1 MSNALAIAA
10 VTETLVQVLGASL
23 DGAQVAGAQVTA
35 LRPDAPSGLPPVGVN
50 VFLYQ
55 VSPNPYLRNADLPTR
70 APDGSLLRRPQAAL
84 DLHYL
89 LTFYGQ
95 DSRLEQQR
103 LLGAV
108 ARKLHADPTL
118 PRTIIAGV
126 QQSVDFLNTANLDQ
140 QAELV
145 RFTPVN
151 FSLEE
156 LSKLWSFLL
165 KVEYVLSVAY
175 VASVV
180 LIETDDPP
188 PPPPLPVLA
197 SNIYAQPF
205 RKPVIDSI
213 LSSPGASPFIVTGDP
228 IALSGRNLVSPSAG
242 SATRVM
248 ISGIEQTPTLA
259 IDTRVVAALPSVLRA
274 GAQSVQV
281 VEGLMLG
288 TPPTPHRGGLLSD
301 VASFVLHPVIQKAGG
316 GYAISKL
323 TGVGSPPG
331 DAVAVKVTPK
341 VGRGQRGL
349 LELIGTGAPPA
360 THLFDAGPIDADTDT
375 LTFAIQGLAP
385 GHYLVRVRVDG
396 AESPFDLDPSGA
408 PVTPSID
415 L

>member
-23 DGAQVAGAQVTA
+23 DGSQVAGAHVTA

-70 APDGSLLRRPQAAL
+70 AADGSLLRRPQAAL

-89 LTFYGQ
+89 LTFYGS
-95 DSRLEQQR
+95 DGKLEQQR

-118 PRTIIAGV
+118 PRSTIASV
-126 QQSVDFLNTANLDQ
+126 QQSVDFLHAANLDQ
-140 QAELV
+140 QTELV

-165 KVEYVLSVAY
+165 KIDYVLSVAY

-180 LIETDDPP
+180 LIETDDPL

-197 SNIYAQPF
+197 SNIYVQPF
-205 RKPVIDSI
+205 HKPAIDGI
-213 LSSPGASPFIVTGDP
+213 LSSPGASPFIIPGDL
-228 IALSGRNLVSPSAG
+228 IALSGRNLVSLSAG
-242 SATRVM
+242 GATRVM

-259 IDTRVVAALPSVLRA
+259 TDTQVVAALPPGLHA

-281 VEGLMLG
+281 VETLMLG
-288 TPPTPHRGGLLSD
+288 TPPTQHRGGLQSD
-301 VASFVLHPVIQKAGG
+301 VATFVLHPVIQKTGSA
-316 GYAISKL
+316 YAIS
-323 TGVGSPPG
+323 TQSGVGSPPG
-331 DAVAVKVTPK
+331 DAIVVKVTPT
-341 VGRGQRGL
+341 VGKGQRGL
-349 LELIGTGAPPA
+349 LELIVTGEPPV
-360 THLFDAGPIDADTDT
+360 THLFDAGPIDANTDT
-375 LTFAIQGLAP
+375 LIFPIQGLAP

-396 AESPFDLDPSGA
+396 AESPFDKDPSGA